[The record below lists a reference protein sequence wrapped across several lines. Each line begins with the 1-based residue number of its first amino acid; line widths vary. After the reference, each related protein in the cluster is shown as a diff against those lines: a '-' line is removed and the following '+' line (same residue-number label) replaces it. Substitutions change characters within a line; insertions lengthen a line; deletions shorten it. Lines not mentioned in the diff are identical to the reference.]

1 MSPELPF
8 LCQAWL
14 DDLRRRGRQPS
25 TLAAYRASITH
36 FRDWYVV
43 AYHDALYPPQVMA
56 RDVRD
61 WHTYQQQVERAA
73 PATMNRRLVA
83 LKQFFQ
89 WMIHAYHMTDD
100 PTTDAHTI
108 RLGAPK
114 LRSLE
119 PVDARR
125 LLRAAKA
132 HLRDY
137 AMLEVL
143 LGTGIRVGE
152 LLQLQVGD
160 VMVRDRSGLLIVRGG
175 KQDSYRDIPLSRDV
189 RHALL
194 AYLERAHPDVANP
207 RAALWVGSTGPLTQR
222 SSVLRLLSKYALRAG
237 LPHISP
243 HMLRHTF
250 ATRYLAANPD
260 DVRGLARL
268 LGHASLDTVMI
279 YTTPSLADLCHR
291 MERVDYQGLTEKPD
305 D

>member
-1 MSPELPF
+1 MSPDLPF
-8 LCQAWL
+8 LCQEWL
-14 DDLRRRGRQPS
+14 DDLARRGRQRS

-36 FRDWYVV
+36 FRDWYTA
-43 AYHDALYPPQVMA
+43 AYHDAFHLAQVMP

-61 WHTYQQQVERAA
+61 WLTYQQQVEHAA

-83 LKQFFQ
+83 LKQFYQ
-89 WMIHAYHMTDD
+89 WIIRAHHAIDD

-108 RLGAPK
+108 RLGPPK

-119 PVDARR
+119 PADARR

-137 AMLEVL
+137 AILEVL

-152 LLQLQVGD
+152 LLHLQVGD
-160 VMVRDRSGLLIVRGG
+160 VTLRDRSGRLLVRAG
-175 KQDSYRDIPLSRDV
+175 KRESYRDIPLSLDV

-194 AYLERAHPDVANP
+194 AYVEQVHLDSGNP
-207 RAALWVGSTGPLTQR
+207 RAALWVGSAGPLTQR

-237 LPHISP
+237 LPHVSP

-279 YTTPSLADLCHR
+279 YTTPSLADLCRR
-291 MERVDYQGLTEKPD
+291 MERVDYQHLEEKSD
-305 D
+305 G